1 MSKLPKRL
9 LGYTDKVSVAPGD
22 QIDFKVSSPLPGK
35 YNARIVRLI
44 CGDDSAEGPGFKIEP
59 AKTAID
65 GSYPARWQP
74 IPHGSYAVIDD
85 AAAFST
91 TSVTLEAMIWPTLP
105 GNGNDQALLGNF
117 DIDTHRGYALYIDAS
132 GHLCFRVDD
141 AAPVRI
147 DAPLL
152 TRHWYHVSV
161 SFNGE
166 SGQVLLRQERLIDYP
181 KQPRI
186 ETVEAKL
193 GNSVQTTARGGRFL
207 IAAWMDDNIATAH
220 YNGKI
225 DSPRVLSAALDGPA
239 LAALRPG
246 AAPKAPAIAVWD
258 FSQDMSGITIRDV
271 SGHGRHGRLV
281 NLPARAMKGWNWDA
295 SEMNWQHRPG
305 HYGAIHF
312 HDDDLYDCGWQ
323 SDFTLTIPADLKSG
337 IYCAELKQQGPDGE
351 IDDMIP
357 FYVRPP
363 RGKATA
369 PLALLIPTASYLA
382 YSNHQM
388 STSWSFDE
396 LSTWKFVTLSAG
408 DRYLEENHSFGLS
421 TYDSHNDGS
430 GVCYSSRLRPVLN
443 MRPRAELWQFN
454 ADTHITDWL
463 EAKGIAYDI
472 ITDDDMEAEG
482 AELLKRYRC
491 VMTGTHPEYY
501 TVKMMGAIRDFTQHG
516 GRLMYLGANG
526 FYWRVAYHPTLPG
539 VMEHRRAEDGMRGW
553 ISEDGEYYMSF
564 TGELSGLWRRNGQPP
579 QGLVGTGFTA
589 QGFDISSW
597 YDRTPDS
604 FDPRAAFIF
613 EGVGE
618 SEKIGDFG
626 LVGGGAAGWEIDR
639 ADAQL
644 GTPPHTL
651 IVAVASEFPAS
662 YHWVKEE
669 FNHTHSAINGENCPM
684 VRCDMTFFETPKGGA
699 VFSTSSIS
707 WAGSLAHNGY
717 DNNVSR
723 ITENVV
729 RRFVDPTP
737 L

>member
-22 QIDFKVSSPLPGK
+22 NIDFKISSPLTGK
-35 YNARIVRLI
+35 YDVRIVRLI
-44 CGDDSAEGPGFKIEP
+44 CGDDSEGGPGLKVDPVKTPIE
-59 AKTAID
+59 
-65 GSYPARWQP
+65 GSYTARWQP
-74 IPHGSYAVIDD
+74 IHHGSYAVIDNG
-85 AAAFST
+85 AAFAAKAI
-91 TSVTLEAMIWPTLP
+91 TLDAMIWPTLP
-105 GNGNDQALLGNF
+105 EDGRDQALLGNF
-117 DIDTHRGYALYIDAS
+117 DAATQSGYALYIDGS
-132 GHLCFRVDD
+132 GHLSFRVG
-141 AAPVRI
+141 AADPVRLS
-147 DAPLL
+147 ANLL
-152 TRHWYHVSV
+152 SRHWHHVAV
-161 SFNGE
+161 SFDTA
-166 SGQVLLRQERLIDYP
+166 SGRIVMHQHRLLDYP
-181 KQPRI
+181 RVQRSD
-186 ETVEAKL
+186 TVEATIPSA
-193 GNSVQTTARGGRFL
+193 NTAGSSRFL
-207 IAAWMDDNIATAH
+207 IAAWSDKGNATAH

-225 DSPRVLSAALDGPA
+225 DSPRVIGTALDAAG
-239 LAALRPG
+239 LAALRPHDAG
-246 AAPKAPAIAVWD
+246 KVPVIADWD
-258 FSQDMSGITIRDV
+258 FSRDMGGIDIRDI
-271 SGHGRHGRLV
+271 SGHGHDGRLI

-295 SEMNWQHRPG
+295 TEMNWRHKPE

-312 HDDDLYDCGWQ
+312 HDDDLYDCGWET
-323 SDFTLTIPADLKSG
+323 DFTLTIPAGLKSG
-337 IYCAELKQQGPDGE
+337 IYCAELRQKGPDGE

-363 RGKATA
+363 RGTATA
-369 PLALLIPTASYLA
+369 PVALLIPTASYLA

-388 STSWSFDE
+388 ATSWSFDE
-396 LSTWKFVTLSAG
+396 LSSGKFITLSAG

-463 EAKGIAYDI
+463 EARGIDYDV

-482 AELLKRYRC
+482 LDLLKNYRC

-501 TVKMMGAIRDFTQHG
+501 TTKMMQTVRDFTNEG
-516 GRLMYLGANG
+516 GRLIYLGANG
-526 FYWRVAYHPTLPG
+526 FYWRVAYHETLPG
-539 VMEHRRAEDGMRGW
+539 VLEHRRAEDGMRGW
-553 ISEDGEYYMSF
+553 ISEDGEYYMNFS
-564 TGELSGLWRRNGQPP
+564 GELGGLWRRNGQPP
-579 QGLVGTGFTA
+579 QGLVGTGFAA

-613 EGVGE
+613 EGIGKD
-618 SEKIGDFG
+618 EKIGDFG
-626 LVGGGAAGWEIDR
+626 LIGGGAAGWEIDR
-639 ADAQL
+639 ADPLL

-651 IVAVASEFPAS
+651 IVAVASEFPSS

-669 FNHTHSAINGENCPM
+669 FNHTHSAIDGENCPM

-707 WAGSLAHNGY
+707 WAGSLFHNNY
-717 DNNVSR
+717 ENNVSR
-723 ITENVV
+723 ITENVI
-729 RRFVDPTP
+729 RRFIDPKP

>member
-9 LGYTDKVSVAPGD
+9 LGYTDHVSVAPGEE
-22 QIDFKVSSPLPGK
+22 IGFKISSPLPGN
-35 YNARIVRLI
+35 YAARVVRLI
-44 CGDDSAEGPGFKIEP
+44 CGDDTNKGPGLKVEP
-59 AKTAID
+59 LATNID
-65 GSYPARWQP
+65 GTYPARWQP
-74 IPHGSYAVIDD
+74 MHHGSYVTIDD
-85 AAAFST
+85 AAAFAQS
-91 TSVTLEAMIWPTLP
+91 SITLEAMIWPTLP
-105 GNGNDQALLGNF
+105 VNGVDQAIMGNF
-117 DIDTHRGYALYIDAS
+117 DVDTQRGYALYIDGE
-132 GHLCFRVDD
+132 GHLCLRLDD
-141 AAPVRI
+141 T
-147 DAPLL
+147 APLRL
-152 TRHWYHVSV
+152 STPLQERHWYHVAASIDAA
-161 SFNGE
+161 G
-166 SGQVLLRQERLIDYP
+166 GRLLLRQDRQIDYP
-181 KQPRI
+181 RQPR
-186 ETVEAKL
+186 VEMAEAQRSTGQQAGK
-193 GNSVQTTARGGRFL
+193 GGKFL
-207 IAAWMDDNIATAH
+207 IAAWIDDHVATAH

-225 DSPRVLSAALDGPA
+225 DSPRVLGTALDSTA
-239 LAALRPG
+239 LAALKPG
-246 AAPKAPAIAVWD
+246 VAPKAAALAVWD
-258 FSQDMSGITIRDV
+258 FSKEMTGTSIVDV
-271 SGHGRHGRLV
+271 SGHGRHGHTV

-295 SEMNWQHRPG
+295 SEMNWQHKPA

-312 HDDDLYDCGWQ
+312 HDDDLYDCGWET
-323 SDFTLTIPADLKSG
+323 DFTLTVPADLKSG
-337 IYCAELKQQGPDGE
+337 IYCAELRQQGPNGE

-369 PLALLIPTASYLA
+369 PVALLIPTASYLA
-382 YSNHQM
+382 YSNQQM
-388 STSWSFDE
+388 ITSWSFDE
-396 LSTWKFVTLSAG
+396 LSAHKFSTLSLS
-408 DRYLEENHSFGLS
+408 DRYLEENFSFGLS
-421 TYDSHNDGS
+421 TYDSHSDGS

-463 EAKGIAYDI
+463 ENKGIAYDI

-482 AELLKRYRC
+482 ADLLNRYRC
-491 VMTGTHPEYY
+491 VITGTHPEYY
-501 TVKMMGAIRDFTQHG
+501 TLKMMQSVRDFTNQG
-516 GRLMYLGANG
+516 GRLIYLGANG

-539 VMEHRRAEDGMRGW
+539 VLEHRRAEDGMRGW
-553 ISEDGEYYMSF
+553 ISEDGEYHMSF

-579 QGLVGTGFTA
+579 QGLVGTGFAA

-597 YDRTPDS
+597 YDRQPDS

-613 EGVGE
+613 DGVGKD
-618 SEKIGDFG
+618 EKIGDFG
-626 LVGGGAAGWEIDR
+626 LIGGGAAGWEIDR
-639 ADAQL
+639 ADTLL

-723 ITENVV
+723 ITENVIK
-729 RRFVDPTP
+729 RFVDPTP

>member
-9 LGYTDKVSVAPGD
+9 LGYTDEVSVAPGEE
-22 QIDFKVSSPLPGK
+22 IGFKVSSPSPGS
-35 YNARIVRLI
+35 YSARIVRLI
-44 CGDDSAEGPGFKIEP
+44 CGDDTADGPGLKVEP
-59 AKTAID
+59 VATNVD
-65 GSYPARWQP
+65 GNHPARWQP
-74 IPHGSYAVIDD
+74 MRHGSYVTIDD
-85 AAAFST
+85 ATAFAQS
-91 TSVTLEAMIWPTLP
+91 SITLEAMIWPTLP
-105 GNGNDQALLGNF
+105 VNGVDQAIMGNF
-117 DIDTHRGYALYIDAS
+117 DADTQRGYALYIDGD
-132 GHLCFRVDD
+132 GHLCLRLDD
-141 AAPVRI
+141 T
-147 DAPLL
+147 APLRL
-152 TRHWYHVSV
+152 STPLLERHWYHIAASIDVA
-161 SFNGE
+161 
-166 SGQVLLRQERLIDYP
+166 SGRLLLRQDRQMDYP
-181 KQPRI
+181 RQPR
-186 ETVEAKL
+186 VEMAEAQR
-193 GNSVQTTARGGRFL
+193 SVGQQTGKGGKFL
-207 IAAWMDDNIATAH
+207 IAAWIDDHVATAH

-225 DSPRVLSAALDGPA
+225 DSPRVLGSALDSTA
-239 LAALRPG
+239 LAALKPG
-246 AAPKAPAIAVWD
+246 VAPKAAALAVWD
-258 FSQDMSGITIRDV
+258 FSKEMTGTSIVDV
-271 SGHGRHGRLV
+271 SGHGRHGHTV

-295 SEMNWQHRPG
+295 SEMNWQHKPA

-312 HDDDLYDCGWQ
+312 HDDDLYDCGWET
-323 SDFTLTIPADLKSG
+323 DFTLKVPADLKSG
-337 IYCAELKQQGPDGE
+337 IYCAELRQQSPNGE
-351 IDDMIP
+351 LNDMIP

-369 PLALLIPTASYLA
+369 PVALLIPTASYLA
-382 YSNHQM
+382 YSNQQM
-388 STSWSFDE
+388 ITSWSFDE
-396 LSTWKFVTLSAG
+396 LSAHKFSTLSAS
-408 DRYLEENHSFGLS
+408 DRYLEENLSFGLS
-421 TYDSHNDGS
+421 TYDSHTDGS

-463 EAKGIAYDI
+463 ETKNIAYDI

-482 AELLKRYRC
+482 AELLNRYRC
-491 VMTGTHPEYY
+491 VITGTHPEYY
-501 TVKMMGAIRDFTQHG
+501 TLKMMQSVRDFTNQG
-516 GRLMYLGANG
+516 GRLIYLGANG

-539 VMEHRRAEDGMRGW
+539 VLEHRRAEDGMRGW
-553 ISEDGEYYMSF
+553 ISDDGEYHMSF

-579 QGLVGTGFTA
+579 QGLVGTGFAA

-613 EGVGE
+613 EGVGKD
-618 SEKIGDFG
+618 EKIGDFG
-626 LVGGGAAGWEIDR
+626 LIGGGAAGWEIDR
-639 ADAQL
+639 ADALL

-723 ITENVV
+723 ITENVIK
-729 RRFVDPTP
+729 RFVDPTP